1 MRRFPRAA
9 RSTCICSA
17 AALVAVGAAWQ
28 ARGHETVRE
37 LPYGTP
43 SLGAIAFPTPTVRV
57 FRSNEELQRYV
68 ARAEPGTS
76 VGDFDFSRSAG
87 FVLVTT
93 GPRSSSGYSIDV
105 ARVVE
110 ERSRIVVHAV
120 ERAPRLG
127 DAVRPEVT
135 SPYRLLAFAQ
145 LDKPVAVEWAGR

>member
-28 ARGHETVRE
+28 ARGHETIRE

-43 SLGAIAFPTPTVRV
+43 SLGAVAFPTPTVRV
-57 FRSNEELQRYV
+57 FRSNDELQRYV
-68 ARAEPGTS
+68 AQAEPGTS
-76 VGDFDFSRSAG
+76 VADFDFSRWAG

-93 GPRSSSGYSIDV
+93 GPRSNGGHSIDV
-105 ARVVE
+105 RRVVE
-110 ERSRIVVHAV
+110 ERSRIIVYAV

-135 SPYRLLAFAQ
+135 SPYRLLA
-145 LDKPVAVEWAGR
+145 LKRLGKPVAVEWAGR